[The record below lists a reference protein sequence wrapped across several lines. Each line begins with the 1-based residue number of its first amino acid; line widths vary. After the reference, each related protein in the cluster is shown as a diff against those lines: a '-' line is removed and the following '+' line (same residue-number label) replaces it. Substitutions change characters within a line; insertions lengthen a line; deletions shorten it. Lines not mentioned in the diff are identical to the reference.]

1 MRLIEHYLSIQGEGL
16 HSGKPT
22 YFVRFA
28 RCNLRCA
35 WCDSEYTFGD
45 GDETTFDMVAE
56 AVTRSKAQIVCLT
69 GGEPL
74 LHTDDCLHLIRHFP
88 LIHFDIETG
97 GSLDIAKVL
106 LGNVSV
112 VMDWKLSGSGMN
124 GKMRKENLPLLRL
137 THDLLKFV
145 TDGSDTERSEIE
157 DLIRRTQDSGVPVS
171 IQPVFGTEA
180 RPLAEWTLSIKN
192 PRIQFNLQMHKYIWT
207 AQQAGV

>member
-28 RCNLRCA
+28 RCNLRCT

-45 GDETTFDMVAE
+45 GDETPFDTVAE
-56 AVTRSKAQIVCLT
+56 AVMRSKAQIVCLT

-74 LHTDDCLHLIRHFP
+74 LHTDDCLQLLRHFSQ
-88 LIHFDIETG
+88 LHFDVETG
-97 GSLDIAKVL
+97 GSLDITKVL

-124 GKMRKENLPLLRL
+124 GKMRKENLPLLRP

-145 TDGSDTERSEIE
+145 TDGSDAERSEME

-171 IQPVFGTEA
+171 VQPVFGTEA
-180 RPLAEWTLSIKN
+180 RPLAEWALSIKN

>member
-1 MRLIEHYLSIQGEGL
+1 MIEHYLSIQGEGL

-35 WCDSEYTFGD
+35 WFDSEYTFGD
-45 GDETTFDMVAE
+45 GDETTSDMVAE

-112 VMDWKLSGSGMN
+112 DGLEIVRFGHERQDAQ
-124 GKMRKENLPLLRL
+124 RNLPLLRP

-145 TDGSDTERSEIE
+145 TDGSDTERSEMKI
-157 DLIRRTQDSGVPVS
+157 
-171 IQPVFGTEA
+171 
-180 RPLAEWTLSIKN
+180 
-192 PRIQFNLQMHKYIWT
+192 
-207 AQQAGV
+207 